1 MKNISLTDYIKESIQ
16 LNESNIPDQAL
27 SGTSE
32 ERKKALEKFLKGTYP
47 DYIEKLNELLKDP
60 KTAAL
65 LEEAFGGELGDVKLR
80 YNKKNIPAR
89 KLNPT
94 QSEIDLKN
102 SVLWP
107 LCNPEC
113 IHNIFK
119 SSVEL
124 GIPIVT
130 YNDVFVIDGHH
141 RWSQAF
147 IFNQSCNLSAINFK
161 GNLSAV
167 EMLKA
172 TQGVIAAWKSEHGEA
187 ASGIPSA
194 TATPGFNIFDKNR
207 KEMEGFLDHV
217 FDGDI
222 DLKGKKCDVD
232 QVVQVLGQ
240 YVSEV
245 TDRASLTKY
254 LCDGAEKLKNN
265 NSPVVGAPNRG
276 LMPQTDQAGA
286 IGNDSAVQK
295 LKDGSVIK
303 VK

>member
-16 LNESNIPDQAL
+16 MNESSIPDQAL
-27 SGTSE
+27 SGSSE
-32 ERKKALEKFLKGTYP
+32 DRKKALEKFLKGTYP
-47 DYIEKLNELLKDP
+47 DYIDKLNELLQDP

-65 LEEAFGGELGDVKLR
+65 LEEAFGGELGDVQLKFT
-80 YNKKNIPAR
+80 KKNIPAR

-119 SSVEL
+119 ANVEL

-130 YNDVFVIDGHH
+130 FNDVFVIDGHH

-147 IFNQSCNLSAINFK
+147 IFNQDCKLVSINFK

-172 TQGVIAAWKSEHGEA
+172 TQGVIAAWKSQHGEA
-187 ASGIPSA
+187 NQGLPSNTVA
-194 TATPGFNIFDKNR
+194 PGFNIFDKNR

-217 FDGDI
+217 FDGEI

-232 QVVQVLGQ
+232 QVVAVLGQ
-240 YVSEV
+240 YVPEV

-276 LMPQTDQAGA
+276 LMPQTDKAGA

-295 LKDGSVIK
+295 MKDEPVLK

>member
-1 MKNISLTDYIKESIQ
+1 MKSFKDYITENVSTQIC
-16 LNESNIPDQAL
+16 EANIPDQVL
-27 SGTSE
+27 SGSSE
-32 ERKKALEKFLKGTYP
+32 ERKQALEKFLKGSYP

-65 LEEAFGGELGDVKLR
+65 LEEAFGGDLGDINLR
-80 YNKKNIPAR
+80 YNKKNIHAR

-119 SSVEL
+119 SAVEL
-124 GIPIVT
+124 AIPIVT

-147 IFNQSCNLSAINFK
+147 IFNPSCKMVSINFK
-161 GNLSAV
+161 GDLSAV

-187 ASGIPSA
+187 NSGIPSA

-217 FDGDI
+217 FDGEI
-222 DLKGKKCDVD
+222 DLKGRTCNVD
-232 QVVQVLGQ
+232 QVVAVMNK
-240 YVSEV
+240 YVPEV

-254 LCDGAEKLKNN
+254 LCDGAERLKNN
-265 NSPVVGAPNRG
+265 NAPVTGAPNRG

-286 IGNDSAVQK
+286 LGSDSAVTK
-295 LKDGSVIK
+295 LKDGAVIK

>member
-1 MKNISLTDYIKESIQ
+1 MKNISLKDYIVESMTM
-16 LNESNIPDQAL
+16 NESAIPDKEL
-27 SGTSE
+27 KGSSE
-32 ERKKALEKFLKGTYP
+32 DRKEALEKFLKGSYP
-47 DYIEKLNELLKDP
+47 DYIDKLNELLKDP

-65 LEEAFGGELGDVKLR
+65 LEEAFGGELGDIDLKF
-80 YNKKNIPAR
+80 NQASIPAR
-89 KLNPT
+89 RLNPT

-119 SSVEL
+119 PSVEL
-124 GIPIVT
+124 GIPIIT
-130 YNDVFVIDGHH
+130 YNGNFVIDGHH

-147 IFNQSCNLSAINFK
+147 IFNPKCRMKAINFK
-161 GNLSAV
+161 GDLSAM

-187 ASGIPSA
+187 HSGVPSQTAS
-194 TATPGFNIFDKNR
+194 PGFNIYDKNR

-217 FDGDI
+217 FDGEI
-222 DLKGKKCDVD
+222 DQKGKKCDVD
-232 QVVQVLGQ
+232 QVIAVVSQ
-240 YVSEV
+240 YLPEIK
-245 TDRASLTKY
+245 DRASLTKH
-254 LCDGAEKLKNN
+254 LCDGAERLKNN
-265 NSPVVGAPNRG
+265 NGPVGGAPNRG

-286 IGNDSAVQK
+286 ISNDSAVQK
-295 LKDGSVIK
+295 MKDGSVIK